1 MNAISIPDLEQVYD
15 LLAETLDAVPE
26 QKRELFLVKLALL
39 SANQIQD
46 GAVFLQLIHQ
56 AKVFED

>member
-1 MNAISIPDLEQVYD
+1 MNTISIPDLEKVYD
-15 LLAETLDAVPE
+15 LLAETLDSVSAS
-26 QKRELFLVKLALL
+26 KRELFLVKLALL

-46 GAVFLQLIHQ
+46 GAVFQDLVHQ

>member
-1 MNAISIPDLEQVYD
+1 MNAISIPDLEKVYD

-46 GAVFLQLIHQ
+46 GAMYQQLIHQ
-56 AKVFED
+56 SKVFED

>member
-1 MNAISIPDLEQVYD
+1 MNTICIKDLEKVYD
-15 LLAETLDAVPE
+15 LLAETLDAVSE

-46 GAVFLQLIHQ
+46 SNIFQQLIHQ
-56 AKVFED
+56 AKKIED